1 MGTSKFETSIL
12 MVITMIAANAS
23 HNVTIL
29 TLKVHG
35 TTKVIYIKGP
45 SRGPHFTFRKTNST
59 IHSPHSI
66 SSLFIMYTS
75 NSAEWI
81 PWISKWISKLKVL
94 NVIYLNMLLFSDI
107 STQMKKFLR
116 CFAELLTEKSLMKK
130 NTLTNKY

>member
-45 SRGPHFTFRKTNST
+45 LEDPTLRLGRRTPQYTAH
-59 IHSPHSI
+59 ILSPRCLLCTLVI
-66 SSLFIMYTS
+66 L
-75 NSAEWI
+75 
-81 PWISKWISKLKVL
+81 L
-94 NVIYLNMLLFSDI
+94 NEYPEFQNGF
-107 STQMKKFLR
+107 Q
-116 CFAELLTEKSLMKK
+116 
-130 NTLTNKY
+130 N